1 MTATTNLLTDPRM
14 QAAIAELTGLI
25 RERYPDTTFTTE
37 LVENEEAVFV
47 TAVVDVDD
55 PDEVVDCY
63 IDRSVTLLVDEGL
76 PLHVIPV
83 RTPAREEQL
92 LATLRTAR
100 STGGGRRS
108 AAG

>member
-1 MTATTNLLTDPRM
+1 MPATTNLLTEPRM
-14 QAAIAELTGLI
+14 TAAIAELTELI

-37 LVENEEAVFV
+37 LGENEEAVFV
-47 TAVVDVDD
+47 TAVVDVDE

-83 RTPAREEQL
+83 RTPAREAQL
-92 LATLRTAR
+92 LANLRSGR
-100 STGGGRRS
+100 STGIGPRS
-108 AAG
+108 ATG